1 MFTERLYRMKNRTR
15 IMLMI
20 VIFFNEISLLRAL
33 IKYSSNLLSFF
44 MIERLVVFVQDNFY
58 RYKYFILYGVI
69 GVVSALL
76 DFIVF
81 NRIVAL
87 TSLSYIIANVISVH
101 CGIVC
106 SFTLNRQFNFKVKDQ
121 PIKRFVTFYV
131 VGMIGLFLS
140 SVILVQLIEKAG
152 LDTKPA
158 KAIAILITAVFQFA
172 LNKTI
177 TFKKK
182 EAVL

>member
-1 MFTERLYRMKNRTR
+1 MVEQ
-15 IMLMI
+15 I
-20 VIFFNEISLLRAL
+20 
-33 IKYSSNLLSFF
+33 
-44 MIERLVVFVQDNFY
+44 VVFLQDNFY

-69 GVVSALL
+69 GVVAATL

-81 NRIVAL
+81 NRIVAY
-87 TSLSYIIANVISVH
+87 TSCSYIVANIISVH
-101 CGIVC
+101 CGVVC

-121 PIKRFVTFYV
+121 PVKRFLTFYV
-131 VGMIGLFLS
+131 VAMVGLLISSFL
-140 SVILVQLIEKAG
+140 LVQFIEKVG

-158 KAIAILITAVFQFA
+158 KAITILITAVFQFV

-182 EAVL
+182 EVIL

>member
-1 MFTERLYRMKNRTR
+1 MVERL
-15 IMLMI
+15 I
-20 VIFFNEISLLRAL
+20 
-33 IKYSSNLLSFF
+33 
-44 MIERLVVFVQDNFY
+44 VFVQDNFY

-69 GVVSALL
+69 GVISALL
-76 DFIVF
+76 DFVVF
-81 NRIVAL
+81 NRMVAITDCSYIVAN
-87 TSLSYIIANVISVH
+87 IVSVH
-101 CGIVC
+101 CGVVC

-121 PIKRFVTFYV
+121 PVKRFFTFYIV
-131 VGMIGLFLS
+131 AMIGLLIS
-140 SVILVQLIEKAG
+140 SLLLVQFIEKAG

-158 KAIAILITAVFQFA
+158 KALTILIKAVFQFV

>member
-1 MFTERLYRMKNRTR
+1 
-15 IMLMI
+15 ML
-20 VIFFNEISLLRAL
+20 EQLA
-33 IKYSSNLLSFF
+33 
-44 MIERLVVFVQDNFY
+44 VFVQDNFY
-58 RYKYFILYGVI
+58 RYKYFVLYGII

-76 DFIVF
+76 DFVVF
-81 NRIVAL
+81 NRMVAL
-87 TSLSYIIANVISVH
+87 TDCSYIVANIVSVH
-101 CGIVC
+101 CGVVC

-121 PIKRFVTFYV
+121 PIKRFVTFYIV
-131 VGMIGLFLS
+131 AMIGLLIS
-140 SVILVQLIEKAG
+140 SLLLVQFIEKAG

-158 KAIAILITAVFQFA
+158 KALTILITAVFQFV

>member
-1 MFTERLYRMKNRTR
+1 MVERL
-15 IMLMI
+15 I
-20 VIFFNEISLLRAL
+20 
-33 IKYSSNLLSFF
+33 
-44 MIERLVVFVQDNFY
+44 VFVQDNFY

-69 GVVSALL
+69 GVISALL
-76 DFIVF
+76 DFVVF
-81 NRIVAL
+81 NRMVAITDCSYIVAN
-87 TSLSYIIANVISVH
+87 IVSVH
-101 CGIVC
+101 CGVVC

-121 PIKRFVTFYV
+121 PVKRFFTFYIV
-131 VGMIGLFLS
+131 AMIGLLIS
-140 SVILVQLIEKAG
+140 SLLLVQFIEKAG

-158 KAIAILITAVFQFA
+158 KALTILITAVFQFV